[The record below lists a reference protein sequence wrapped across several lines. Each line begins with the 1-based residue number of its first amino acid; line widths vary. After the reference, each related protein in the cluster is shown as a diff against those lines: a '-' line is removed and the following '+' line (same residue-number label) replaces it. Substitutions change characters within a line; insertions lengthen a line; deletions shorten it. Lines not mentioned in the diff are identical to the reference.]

1 MKMMEIYRKD
11 LRGPVKW
18 RAGIEASD
26 PDRMCDH
33 DEWAKD
39 VMDAMLFMPNSYPP
53 DNMIEETSRRKV
65 ATTVWFRRLPDLGE
79 EQATWL
85 FGTLGGLL
93 PWGHHGILA
102 ACLPR
107 IQHGEVLTGSAFVR
121 YATPKLA
128 DLACMRM
135 HGLAVIYENYKSPYD
150 LEADEKEAD
159 ESPDTKLPETAW
171 FRTTIEA
178 GLSQTETVVA
188 KYLGS
193 RDREAPIGGTK
204 ILENVWKVLP
214 NPHGTLRHSK
224 MYLDTSTRI
233 HQKWRFTYPDPSWFE
248 ATGRNADLDSV
259 NVDESW
265 PLWSNLD
272 MRSEK
277 EKSLLSQASYVELL
291 NRCCHSDPSRAEYR
305 RTYEDSRHGSRA
317 W

>member
-1 MKMMEIYRKD
+1 
-11 LRGPVKW
+11 
-18 RAGIEASD
+18 
-26 PDRMCDH
+26 
-33 DEWAKD
+33 
-39 VMDAMLFMPNSYPP
+39 
-53 DNMIEETSRRKV
+53 
-65 ATTVWFRRLPDLGE
+65 
-79 EQATWL
+79 
-85 FGTLGGLL
+85 
-93 PWGHHGILA
+93 
-102 ACLPR
+102 
-107 IQHGEVLTGSAFVR
+107 
-121 YATPKLA
+121 
-128 DLACMRM
+128 MRM

-150 LEADEKEAD
+150 LEADEKEANED
-159 ESPDTKLPETAW
+159 PDTKLPETAW

-178 GLSQTETVVA
+178 GLSQTETVVG

-204 ILENVWKVLP
+204 ILENVWKILP

-248 ATGRNADLDSV
+248 ATGRDADLDSV

-265 PLWSNLD
+265 PLWTNLD

-277 EKSLLSQASYVELL
+277 ERSLASQASYMEVL
-291 NRCCHSDPSRAEYR
+291 NRCCHADPSRSEYR